1 MVCVREA
8 AELHGLGTTPL
19 FRFFYLDFFFPDRI
33 FLFQTENQEVS
44 NPLEE
49 VWCGG
54 WMAVNLPFPEL
65 KNKLCMDS
73 SRVSKSPCL
82 LPVGG

>member
-1 MVCVREA
+1 MCVWEA

-19 FRFFYLDFFFPDRI
+19 FRFFIWTFFFPDRI

-49 VWCGG
+49 DWCGG
-54 WMAVNLPFPEL
+54 WMAMNLPFPEL
-65 KNKLCMDS
+65 KNKLYMGS
-73 SRVSKSPCL
+73 SHVSKSL
-82 LPVGG
+82 